1 MNRFIVW
8 GFLFAA
14 LGLAA
19 TAQQA
24 SQHVSPQHRTMRM
37 LAVGSDGS
45 VISDDWSGFA
55 VTGAVNSVTAV
66 TGSWVVPAATCDSGE
81 QRNTGASFWVGID
94 GYTSPTVEQIGT
106 DSDCN
111 NGSGIYYAWY
121 EFVPAQGE
129 TITSITVQPG
139 DVMSASVSYEG
150 NQFTAT
156 ITDERTNETFS
167 ISKVL
172 AEAQR
177 NSAEWIAE
185 DNSYVFT
192 NFGTV
197 QFGNTATGV
206 TATCEATV
214 NGKTKAIGDF
224 ANYQPIFLAGLT
236 SSQWFAVP
244 SALWPDGKSF
254 SVQWH

>member
-1 MNRFIVW
+1 MEGERMNRFLMC
-8 GFLFAA
+8 GLLLAA
-14 LGLAA
+14 LCLPSM
-19 TAQQA
+19 AQ
-24 SQHVSPQHRTMRM
+24 HKRMRM
-37 LAVGSDGS
+37 LSQGSDGS
-45 VISDDWSGFA
+45 VISDDWSGYA
-55 VTGAVNSVTAV
+55 VTGPVGSVTAV
-66 TGSWVVPAATCDSGE
+66 TGSWVVPAATCNDKE

-94 GYTSPTVEQIGT
+94 GYTSATVEQIGT

-111 NGSGIYYAWY
+111 NGAGIYYAWY
-121 EFVPAQGE
+121 EFVPAQG
-129 TITSITVQPG
+129 TKITSITVQPG
-139 DVMSASVSYEG
+139 DVMDASVKYEG
-150 NQFTAT
+150 NEFTAT

-172 AEAQR
+172 AEALR

-192 NFGTV
+192 DFGTV

-214 NGKTKAIGDF
+214 NGETKAIGDF
-224 ANYQPIFLAGLT
+224 SSYHPIFLAGLT
-236 SSQWFAVP
+236 NSQWYAAP